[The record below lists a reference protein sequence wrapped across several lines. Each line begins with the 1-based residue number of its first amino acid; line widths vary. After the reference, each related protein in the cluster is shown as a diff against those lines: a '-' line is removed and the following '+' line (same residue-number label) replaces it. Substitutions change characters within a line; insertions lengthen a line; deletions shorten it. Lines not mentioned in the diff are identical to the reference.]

1 MLGIWLCLGA
11 LYCFALQPGVLA
23 QLRHPT
29 IQSLVGASTCAL
41 TLLWQIDAQLPG
53 WPPIHFLG
61 LTTLVL
67 LLGLRL
73 GLLTL
78 AMPVLL
84 QLAWMYVS
92 TDAVPLDADFELRWA
107 LLALTAVATYAIYL
121 GCDRFL
127 PHHFFTTI
135 FAGGFLNAMATACLY
150 YGVSFAMFRDESS
163 PIDTDWFL
171 LPLIALPEALLN
183 GMALTL
189 LVVYRPQW
197 VAALRMQIF
206 ER

>member
-1 MLGIWLCLGA
+1 MLGSWLCLGV
-11 LYCFALQPGVLA
+11 LYCFVVQPRVLA

-78 AMPVLL
+78 ALPVLL
-84 QLAWMYVS
+84 QLTWTFS
-92 TDAVPLDADFELRWA
+92 GTNPVPLDVDIGLRWA
-107 LLALTAVATYAIYL
+107 LLALAAVATYAIYL

-135 FAGGFLNAMATACLY
+135 FAGVFLNAMATACLY
-150 YGVSFAMFRDESS
+150 YGVSFALLRDESS

-206 ER
+206 DR